1 MTTTTSA
8 YLTIIQNL
16 PREQAMTAAN
26 PTVKTASAYY
36 AANIGSV
43 TSINDFVGNYRLLS
57 YALDAYGLGDQ
68 INSTAL
74 IKQVLEGGVS
84 NPSSL
89 ANTLPQWTAFAKAFN
104 FAASGAS
111 SISTPTAITATEN
124 NYVEQQ
130 LENNEGQQDVGV
142 QLAMYFNRVAPTITN
157 SYGILA
163 DQNLLQVVETIFG
176 LPTSFSSENID
187 VQAKT
192 LTNLFNI
199 SDLQDPAKLTQL
211 TERFTASYDSTYGS
225 SSGSSSSL
233 TVSGS
238 SSTSSSSPSVA
249 VTILSGII
257 SSNSSSDSSS
267 SGLFSD
273 ALLQSLQGFSLGG

>member
-111 SISTPTAITATEN
+111 SISTPMAITATEN

-273 ALLQSLQGFSLGG
+273 ALMQSLQGFSLGG